1 MNYFRVETESMT
13 NGPGLRTILWVAGCE
28 HHCKNC
34 HNPETWSKDGGE
46 KFTKETIETVMKEV
60 GQDYCKGITYSGG
73 DPLASYNLKTV
84 TNLAKRIREEFG
96 NKKDIWLYTGYT
108 YEEVKKLS
116 IMKYIDVLV
125 DGKFIEELKDATLLW
140 RGSSNQRIIDMN
152 KTREHK
158 KIVLY
163 NNKDEEFG

>member
-34 HNPETWSKDGGE
+34 HNPETWNKDGGE

-60 GQDYCKGITYSGG
+60 GQDYCKGITFSGG

-125 DGKFIEELKDATLLW
+125 DGEFIEELKDATLLW

-163 NNKDEEFG
+163 SNKDDEFG